1 MSVAL
6 LPRLD
11 RIAVDACLS
20 STAGLMV
27 TVDAGLD
34 SAHFPVE
41 ATYAASGG
49 SPVPDEFLRTLRS
62 ALLEIGHACGFPDRG
77 SAIERARFDELA
89 SIHLAQVP
97 EFESGEALRDDVWA
111 FLATVVLPDLVAWRF
126 AGRPA
131 ERFQGGIR
139 NAFQRLWMRGRILD
153 RGPRTGR
160 RWELLAELTEDALV
174 QITER
179 PSVGSDARLARGFA
193 EAWVR
198 ATVRLGRP
206 AMEDVTR
213 EAIIRLRLRNQIQVL
228 SEIEDS
234 ELGTVMDSFFT
245 VDSTPPAPAKPG
257 WVGRLLGRT

>member
-131 ERFQGGIR
+131 ERFQG
-139 NAFQRLWMRGRILD
+139 A
-153 RGPRTGR
+153 
-160 RWELLAELTEDALV
+160 
-174 QITER
+174 
-179 PSVGSDARLARGFA
+179 S
-193 EAWVR
+193 
-198 ATVRLGRP
+198 
-206 AMEDVTR
+206 AMHSRDC
-213 EAIIRLRLRNQIQVL
+213 
-228 SEIEDS
+228 
-234 ELGTVMDSFFT
+234 G
-245 VDSTPPAPAKPG
+245 
-257 WVGRLLGRT
+257 